1 MRNRPVSTLCR
12 KGVTPPTM
20 VVNELLDDVLAH
32 RDNLVKQLGRA
43 CADSDHGLAVQI
55 EQAVAEIDGVIALVS
70 RGQTFH

>member
-1 MRNRPVSTLCR
+1 
-12 KGVTPPTM
+12 M